1 MIGSILKPELQE
13 MIEQRHFPRL
23 REVLAQFPPAEIA
36 EILSDLEP
44 TDRAVLIRILP
55 HQLAA
60 DVFEHLGHED
70 QEQLLHAL
78 GTEKVP
84 QILNEMEPDDR
95 TAILEELPAKVT
107 QQLLALLSPEER
119 RIAVTLLG
127 YPENSIGRRMTPE
140 YVAIQQEWTVAE
152 VLEHLRRVGKEREA
166 LNQLFVVD
174 AQGGLIGVVRLR
186 KLVVADLNTPVTELL
201 EQQFVSLRAT
211 DDQETA
217 VSVFMKYDRTILPVV
232 DSYGILVGVVTVDD
246 VLDVAA
252 EEATEDIHKAGAVTP
267 LTTSLLKSRFST
279 LYKRRVSWLVM
290 LVFVNLLSGAGIA
303 FFEEV
308 LLSAIGLVFFLPLLI
323 SSGGNSGSQ
332 SATLVIRSLALGEVD
347 TRDYLRLL
355 WKEISVALALGITMS
370 ATVFFLAWWRSG
382 IGVALAVSLSMVA
395 VVFFGSLLGMSLPF
409 ILSRFKMDP
418 AAASTPLVTVLAD
431 IMGVLIYFSI
441 AKALL
446 GVLGAA

>member
-13 MIEQRHFPRL
+13 MIEQRHFPKL

-78 GTEKVP
+78 GTEKVA

-95 TAILEELPAKVT
+95 TAILEELPANVT
-107 QQLLALLSPEER
+107 QQLLNFLSPEER

-140 YVAIQQEWTVAE
+140 YVAIKQEWTVAQ
-152 VLEHLRRVGKEREA
+152 VLEHLRKVGKEREA
-166 LNQLFVVD
+166 LNQLFVVEG
-174 AQGGLIGVVRLR
+174 QGKLIGVVRLR
-186 KLVVADLNTPVTELL
+186 KLVVTDLQTPVTELL

-252 EEATEDIHKAGAVTP
+252 EEATEDIHKAGAVSP
-267 LTTSLLKSRFST
+267 LTTSLLKSRLST

-290 LVFVNLLSGAGIA
+290 LVFVNLLSVFAMT
-303 FFEEV
+303 FFEEMIA
-308 LLSAIGLVFFLPLLI
+308 SAIAVMFFLPLLI
-323 SSGGNSGSQ
+323 ASGGNSGSQ
-332 SATLVIRSLALGEVD
+332 AATLVIRSLALGEVES
-347 TRDYLRLL
+347 RDYYRVLLR
-355 WKEISVALALGITMS
+355 EVSVALSLGITMS
-370 ATVFFLAWWRSG
+370 VTVFL
-382 IGVALAVSLSMVA
+382 VALPLSGLPVALSVSIAMIA
-395 VVFFGSLLGMSLPF
+395 VVFFGSLLGLSLPF
-409 ILSRFKMDP
+409 VLSRLNMDP

-431 IMGVLIYFSI
+431 IMGVLIYLSI
-441 AKALL
+441 AKVLL
-446 GVLGAA
+446 GVLGVA